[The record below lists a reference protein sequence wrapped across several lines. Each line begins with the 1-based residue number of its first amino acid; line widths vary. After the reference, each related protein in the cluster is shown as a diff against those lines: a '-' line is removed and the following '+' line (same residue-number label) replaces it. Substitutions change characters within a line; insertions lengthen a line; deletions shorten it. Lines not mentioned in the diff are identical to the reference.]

1 MRSLDLLEAPT
12 SYIIAALI
20 ILLIIALIFV
30 LRRGPSP
37 IHNRTSLSSQSQ
49 SDRGGNLMFGNK
61 NKPQTPQP
69 SVVNGKPETVIGT
82 NTTIVGT
89 IKTDGSIRI
98 DGTVEGDIEI
108 LGNLIIGETG
118 RVIATVKA
126 QNVHV
131 SGAVKGEIT
140 AVEQLEISPT
150 GKVWGD
156 IYTAALHIEPGGL
169 FRGQSTMASTTDE
182 PLLLEAPRT
191 MRDE

>member
-1 MRSLDLLEAPT
+1 
-12 SYIIAALI
+12 
-20 ILLIIALIFV
+20 
-30 LRRGPSP
+30 
-37 IHNRTSLSSQSQ
+37 
-49 SDRGGNLMFGNK
+49 MFGN
-61 NKPQTPQP
+61 NKKVQAAAP
-69 SVVNGKPETVIGT
+69 SALNGKPETVIGA
-82 NTTIVGT
+82 NTSIVGT
-89 IKTDGSIRI
+89 LKSDGNIRI

-156 IYTAALHIEPGGL
+156 ITTAALHIEPGGL
-169 FRGQSTMASTTDE
+169 FRGQSAMSTNIDE

-191 MRDE
+191 TRAE

>member
-1 MRSLDLLEAPT
+1 
-12 SYIIAALI
+12 
-20 ILLIIALIFV
+20 
-30 LRRGPSP
+30 
-37 IHNRTSLSSQSQ
+37 
-49 SDRGGNLMFGNK
+49 MFGNK
-61 NKPQTPQP
+61 KPQPVVP
-69 SVVNGKPETVIGT
+69 SALNGRPETVIGANT
-82 NTTIVGT
+82 NIVGT
-89 IKTDGSIRI
+89 LKSDGNIRI

-156 IYTAALHIEPGGL
+156 ITTAALHIEPGGL
-169 FRGQSTMASTTDE
+169 FRGQSAMSTNIDE

-191 MRDE
+191 TRAE

>member
-1 MRSLDLLEAPT
+1 
-12 SYIIAALI
+12 
-20 ILLIIALIFV
+20 
-30 LRRGPSP
+30 
-37 IHNRTSLSSQSQ
+37 
-49 SDRGGNLMFGNK
+49 MFGNK
-61 NKPQTPQP
+61 SKPQPPAP
-69 SVVNGKPETVIGT
+69 STVNGKPETIIGA
-82 NTTIVGT
+82 NTTFVGT
-89 IKTDGSIRI
+89 LKTDGSIRI
-98 DGTVEGDIEI
+98 DGTVEGDVEI

-118 RVIATVKA
+118 RVIATIKA

-169 FRGQSTMASTTDE
+169 FRGQSTMSTTAEE

-191 MRDE
+191 VRAE